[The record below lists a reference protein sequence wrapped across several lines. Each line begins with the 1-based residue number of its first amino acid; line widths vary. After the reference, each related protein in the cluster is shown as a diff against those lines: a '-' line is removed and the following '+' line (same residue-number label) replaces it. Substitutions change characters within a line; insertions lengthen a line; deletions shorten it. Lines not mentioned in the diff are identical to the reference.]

1 MQHIIITHI
10 TTAHWTA
17 PHQCR
22 ALTAMET
29 LVAWDRKALLANHD
43 RLAEL
48 YAHHDHD
55 LMIVC
60 AHDPM
65 LFEQARA
72 TAWVAL

>member
-1 MQHIIITHI
+1 M
-10 TTAHWTA
+10 
-17 PHQCR
+17 
-22 ALTAMET
+22 LTAMET